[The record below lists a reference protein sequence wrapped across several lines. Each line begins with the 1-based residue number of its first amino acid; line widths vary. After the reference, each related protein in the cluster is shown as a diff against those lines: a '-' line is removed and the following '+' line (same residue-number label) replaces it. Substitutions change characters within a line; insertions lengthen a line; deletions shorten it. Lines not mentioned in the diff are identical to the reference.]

1 MGPGAD
7 PGRPRTPQT
16 AQTYPWSHFRSQESI
31 APAPGLFRGPE
42 IVGTGQGGP
51 QEGHDVAML
60 YNTESLV
67 LESSKVCLLDSDQQR
82 CLLIAVFVCR
92 HSGSRLLIGTT
103 HLESGMC
110 DPVDLRAIQLRFVLS
125 RMDAYHLPC
134 SIVAG
139 DYNLRQWE
147 AERAK
152 VWELK
157 EHLPPT
163 LSMRGLPAPL
173 CPSLI

>member
-1 MGPGAD
+1 MGPARGIDSTCPRDYFGA
-7 PGRPRTPQT
+7 
-16 AQTYPWSHFRSQESI
+16 
-31 APAPGLFRGPE
+31 PE
-42 IVGTGQGGP
+42 IGGTGQGGP

-60 YNTESLV
+60 YNTNTLL
-67 LESSKVCLLDSDQQR
+67 LESSKVFLLDSEQQR
-82 CLLIAVFVCR
+82 CLLSAVFVCR
-92 HSGSRLLIGTT
+92 HSASRVLIGTT

-110 DPVDLRAIQLRFVLS
+110 DPLDLRAIQLRLVLS

-163 LSMRGLPAPL
+163 LSMRCLPAPL

>member
-1 MGPGAD
+1 MGIDSTCPRD
-7 PGRPRTPQT
+7 YFRPLE
-16 AQTYPWSHFRSQESI
+16 AC
-31 APAPGLFRGPE
+31 
-42 IVGTGQGGP
+42 GTGQGSP

-60 YNTESLV
+60 YNTNTVL
-67 LESSKVCLLDSDQQR
+67 LESSKVSLLDSEQQR
-82 CLLIAVFVCR
+82 CLLSAVFICR
-92 HSGSRLLIGTT
+92 DSGSRLVIGTT
-103 HLESGMC
+103 HLESGIC
-110 DPVDLRAIQLRFVLS
+110 DPVDLRVIQLRYVLS
-125 RMDAYHLPC
+125 KMDAYRLPC

-139 DYNLRQWE
+139 DYNLRHWE

-163 LSMRGLPAPL
+163 LSMRCLPAPL

>member
-1 MGPGAD
+1 
-7 PGRPRTPQT
+7 
-16 AQTYPWSHFRSQESI
+16 
-31 APAPGLFRGPE
+31 
-42 IVGTGQGGP
+42 
-51 QEGHDVAML
+51 ML
-60 YNTESLV
+60 YNTKSLV

-82 CLLIAVFVCR
+82 CLLIAVFVSH

-110 DPVDLRAIQLRFVLS
+110 DPVDLRVIQLRSVLS
-125 RMDAYHLPC
+125 RMDAYHLSC

-139 DYNLRQWE
+139 DYTLRQWV

-152 VWELK
+152 VWEVK

-163 LSMRGLPAPL
+163 LSTTCLPDPL